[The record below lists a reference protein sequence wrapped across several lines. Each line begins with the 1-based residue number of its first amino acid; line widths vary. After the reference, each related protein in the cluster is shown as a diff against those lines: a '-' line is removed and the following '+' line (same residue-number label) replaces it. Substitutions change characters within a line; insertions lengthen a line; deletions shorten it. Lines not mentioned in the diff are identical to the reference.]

1 MEVLKARSRL
11 QKYKKVTSISVTMAD
26 LARWAGVSKSTV
38 SRALNGD
45 PRISE
50 ETRRRVTELA
60 RRLRYRPNLMASGLA
75 TRRTNALGLVI
86 PSPPRT
92 FSNPF
97 YLEFVSGVGDYALGQ
112 GYTMFFTA
120 GDALTSSNEADLPQ
134 LVAQADGFIL
144 TEPRL
149 GDPRIP
155 RLREWEKPYVFL
167 GSLGDA
173 ASEDENIWVDGDNAG
188 GVEMVVQHLIELGH
202 RRIGCIKGAPGYVAT
217 ENRWTGFLSAMEKA
231 GLAVEPRAIAVA
243 DDTEEGGREATHKL
257 LEKYPEMTALFAFND
272 LMAIGAL
279 NALAI
284 SEKKVPEDVAV
295 AGFDGI
301 HFGRLMS
308 PSLTTAEQP
317 IYEMGRLA
325 AELLIKQIKG
335 EPLENKHFTLPCRLA
350 VRGSSVAR

>member
-1 MEVLKARSRL
+1 
-11 QKYKKVTSISVTMAD
+11 MAD

-38 SRALNGD
+38 SRALSGD

-60 RRLRYRPNLMASGLA
+60 RQLRYQPNLMASGLA

-120 GDALTSSNEADLPQ
+120 GDALTSVEVESLPP

-149 GDPRIP
+149 ADPRIP
-155 RLREWEKPYVFL
+155 RLIEWEKPYVFL
-167 GSLGDA
+167 GSLGDVPGV
-173 ASEDENIWVDGDNAG
+173 DESIWVDGDNAG

-202 RRIGCIKGAPGYVAT
+202 RRIGCIKGAPGHVAT
-217 ENRWTGFLSAMEKA
+217 ENRWNGFLKAMEKS
-231 GLAVEPRAIAVA
+231 GLPIDPRSIAVA
-243 DDTEEGGREATHKL
+243 DYTEEGGRQATLEL
-257 LEKYPEMTALFAFND
+257 LERYPEMTALFAFND

-279 NALAI
+279 NVLAA
-284 SEKKVPEDVAV
+284 SGKKVPEDVAV

-335 EPLENKHFTLPCRLA
+335 EPLEQKHFTLPCRLA